1 MNIGQR
7 ILTLLKSRGM
17 SQKALSKATG
27 LTTSYIN
34 QICLDKRLPTFD
46 TLEKICDS
54 LGLSLDAFFS
64 AGNDSLVL
72 TPQEQRLV
80 ACYRQLPSSACDPIL
95 NLVCAL
101 SDSGKSSGTP
111 GLSQGGTIS
120 GPTEYLNADR
130 YLIAR
135 MLDAS
140 MEPLLFDG
148 DFIVASRTQAVGQ
161 GDTVLVCLNAPCE
174 GPSYMIRICQHA
186 GDVLELRPAN
196 ARFPSR
202 VLSRGDVRGIYKIV
216 HVMAG

>member
-64 AGNDSLVL
+64 AGSDSLVL

-80 ACYRQLPSSACDPIL
+80 ACYRQLPSSARDPIL
-95 NLVCAL
+95 NLV
-101 SDSGKSSGTP
+101 
-111 GLSQGGTIS
+111 
-120 GPTEYLNADR
+120 
-130 YLIAR
+130 
-135 MLDAS
+135 
-140 MEPLLFDG
+140 
-148 DFIVASRTQAVGQ
+148 
-161 GDTVLVCLNAPCE
+161 
-174 GPSYMIRICQHA
+174 
-186 GDVLELRPAN
+186 
-196 ARFPSR
+196 
-202 VLSRGDVRGIYKIV
+202 
-216 HVMAG
+216 